1 MATVASLRYKDIMD
15 LANMLDGKDRD
26 WCGLGIELLP
36 EIPKNEIKFLE
47 HGYTEEYSSSGR
59 FIESLSSRLN
69 VATVMD
75 FINIA
80 KNFRRT
86 DIAMYLEGLNLP
98 MNLPI
103 WVLTWEEKK
112 VLLYHLEME
121 NRNDWRMFA
130 DELGY
135 SNYEI
140 KVIDESKRRY
150 ESPTVLLLKVL
161 TIVKPTLKI
170 EDMIPVCA
178 NIRRNDVVAYLRQL
192 LDRNKDA

>member
-1 MATVASLRYKDIMD
+1 MATVASLRHKDIME

-26 WCGLGIELLP
+26 WCGLGIKLLP
-36 EIPKNEIKFLE
+36 EVPKNEIQFLN
-47 HGYTEEYSSSGR
+47 HGYTEEESMSR
-59 FIESLSSRLN
+59 QFIESLSSRLN

-86 DIAMYLEGLNLP
+86 DIAIYLEGLSLP

-112 VLLYHLEME
+112 VLLYQLEME

-140 KVIDESKRRY
+140 TAIGKRRINY
-150 ESPTVLLLKVL
+150 ESPTVLLFRMMI
-161 TIVKPTLKI
+161 IVKPELNI
-170 EDMIPVCA
+170 GDMIPVCV
-178 NIRRNDVVAYLRQL
+178 NLRRNDVAAYLRTL
-192 LDRNKDA
+192 LERNKDA